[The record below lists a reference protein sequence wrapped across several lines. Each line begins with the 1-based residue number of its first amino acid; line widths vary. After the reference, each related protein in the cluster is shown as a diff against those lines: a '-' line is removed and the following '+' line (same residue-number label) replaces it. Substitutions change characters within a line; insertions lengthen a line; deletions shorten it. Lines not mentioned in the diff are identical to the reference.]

1 MEEEVEELKAK
12 LREMQQ
18 QLTAGREA
26 EKLRR
31 EQVWQEGRKRCD
43 ETAQVK
49 NGTEEYFIV
58 RSVLTSSEYLPPNFL
73 SLPLGS
79 VLTLTQPGHC
89 CSIHLLL
96 PFSTAFRKRRELISG
111 KRRKGKILKDGKRRK
126 G

>member
-18 QLTAGREA
+18 QLAAGREA

-49 NGTEEYFIV
+49 NSTEEYFIV
-58 RSVLTSSEYLPPNFL
+58 RSVLTSSEYLPPK
-73 SLPLGS
+73 LPITAYGQCPNPHP
-79 VLTLTQPGHC
+79 TWA
-89 CSIHLLL
+89 LLL
-96 PFSTAFRKRRELISG
+96 HTSPAPVFHSL
-111 KRRKGKILKDGKRRK
+111 
-126 G
+126 